1 MHHFN
6 YLSDTQRD
14 RLFYR
19 EPQPFGAECDPTLLA
34 VTLGATLYAP
44 ATRPTLAADISKQAA
59 HGAMS
64 IVACLEDAVADMHL
78 ATAETNLVN
87 QLRDLGKEPIDG
99 PLLFVRVRAP
109 EQIPMLIDRLDD
121 AAHVVTGF
129 VLPKFSAQTGARFL
143 ESVARASIAAG
154 RRLWAMPVLET
165 PEVIHAE
172 RRITGLLEV
181 QELLDE
187 HRDHVLAVRIGATD
201 LSSLF
206 GLRRFRDIT
215 VYDVRV
221 AADAIG
227 DIVNILG
234 RHPGGYT
241 VTAPVWEHFSGLG
254 LHFKPQLQRGR
265 CPDHTER
272 ARPIA
277 NDLDTLIREVRLDQA
292 NGLLGKTVIHPSH
305 VAAVHALSVV
315 THEDFTDATDIIR
328 TNNGGGVTSSNYRNK
343 MNESKPHNAWAQ
355 RTMLRALAFG
365 VAHQHVSFLDLLE
378 AGLGRR

>member
-19 EPQPFGAECDPTLLA
+19 KPQPFAAECDPALLA
-34 VTLGATLYAP
+34 VTLGATLYTP
-44 ATRPTLAADISKQAA
+44 AMRPTLAADISKQAA

-64 IVACLEDAVADMHL
+64 IVACLEDAVADGHL

-87 QLRDLGKEPIDG
+87 QLRDLGREAIDG

-109 EQIPMLIDRLDD
+109 EQIPMLIDRLED

-129 VLPKFSAQTGARFL
+129 VLPKFSAQTGATFL
-143 ESVARASIAAG
+143 ESVAQASIAAG

-187 HRDHVLAVRIGATD
+187 HRDHVLAIRIGATD

-221 AADAIG
+221 VADAMA

-241 VTAPVWEHFSGLG
+241 VTAPVWEHFSGVKLQ
-254 LHFKPQLQRGR
+254 FRTQLEPGR
-265 CPDHTER
+265 RPPHTEQTR
-272 ARPIA
+272 HIA
-277 NDLDTLIREVRLDQA
+277 NDLDALIREVRLDQV
-292 NGLLGKTVIHPSH
+292 NGLLGKTVIHPTH

-328 TNNGGGVTSSNYRNK
+328 TNSGGGVASSSYRNK

-355 RTMLRALAFG
+355 RTMLRAFAFG
-365 VAHQHVSFLDLLE
+365 VAHQHVSFLDLLA
-378 AGLGRR
+378 AGLGH

>member
-1 MHHFN
+1 M
-6 YLSDTQRD
+6 T
-14 RLFYR
+14 
-19 EPQPFGAECDPTLLA
+19 
-34 VTLGATLYAP
+34 
-44 ATRPTLAADISKQAA
+44 
-59 HGAMS
+59 
-64 IVACLEDAVADMHL
+64 
-78 ATAETNLVN
+78 
-87 QLRDLGKEPIDG
+87 
-99 PLLFVRVRAP
+99 
-109 EQIPMLIDRLDD
+109 
-121 AAHVVTGF
+121 
-129 VLPKFSAQTGARFL
+129 
-143 ESVARASIAAG
+143 AG

-206 GLRRFRDIT
+206 GLRRFRDTT

-221 AADAIG
+221 VADAIA

-234 RHPGGYT
+234 RHLGGYP
-241 VTAPVWEHFSGLG
+241 VTAPVWEHFSGAE
-254 LHFKPQLQRGR
+254 LHFKPQLERCR

-272 ARPIA
+272 ARLIV
-277 NDLDTLIREVRLDQA
+277 NDLDALIREVRLDRA

-328 TNNGGGVTSSNYRNK
+328 TNNGGGVTSSSYRNK

-355 RTMLRALAFG
+355 RTMLRASAFG
-365 VAHQHVSFLDLLE
+365 VAHEHVSFLDLLA
-378 AGLGRR
+378 AGLGH